1 MHSLASG
8 LRLFLCHSCRTALM
22 TETAWLAK
30 PQVSPVCPFKKKYA
44 NPWCLAVTGGEN
56 HLPSSALWTAK
67 GQYDQLGKWPGY
79 GGRTKNNWDREMP
92 RPGTKHTEPLG
103 LKDLDYVRPWGWAV
117 TLVPASS
124 TTRSTPAQTPAPHCA
139 VPGQR
144 AHCRF
149 CAWFSRFDL
158 DFPKPWAH
166 IPFPVSVRVF

>member
-1 MHSLASG
+1 
-8 LRLFLCHSCRTALM
+8 
-22 TETAWLAK
+22 
-30 PQVSPVCPFKKKYA
+30 
-44 NPWCLAVTGGEN
+44 
-56 HLPSSALWTAK
+56 
-67 GQYDQLGKWPGY
+67 
-79 GGRTKNNWDREMP
+79 MP

-124 TTRSTPAQTPAPHCA
+124 TTRSTPDQTPAPHCA

-149 CAWFSRFDL
+149 CAWLSRFDL

-166 IPFPVSVRVF
+166 IPFTVTVRVFEIPSINGHMKRCSISLIIRQMQLKTTRGTPFHQSEWSLLKSLHITNAGEGAEKMEPPALWWECKFV